1 MVHNINR
8 RQALRL
14 GLGAA
19 GVLAFNP
26 LRRVLAA
33 PGRVLKIN
41 TLASAAAVNVPLQ
54 AALRELLPATAGFAM
69 PAMQP
74 TAKISQIVQE
84 VVTGGADLGDADIA
98 STLTA
103 AEAGAEVR
111 IIGLSYSNTSQVI
124 VANLDRIKTLA
135 DLGGDSVSVAVN
147 SIGDFMYVMLQGV
160 LDKHGIDAKK
170 INFIE
175 MGSSGD
181 RMRALLAGRVD
192 AVPMHIEQAE
202 QLKSVKG
209 RGDFGILVRPWE
221 EYDNWFSAVIITTAG
236 WLKVKENQDAAV
248 AVLKSI
254 LTAFRQTDNDYGWY
268 KSQVGKWASSKD
280 LKSAGDDVL
289 RPVWQSL
296 TTGIHAFPP
305 DMASLTVEQ
314 MAKVI
319 PVYQRAG
326 ALKGTVDLNTLID
339 RTWLDRA
346 LKELGAP

>member
-1 MVHNINR
+1 MLHDINR

-14 GLGAA
+14 GLGAIGA
-19 GVLAFNP
+19 LALNP
-26 LRRVLAA
+26 LRLAQA
-33 PGRVLKIN
+33 AEGRVLKIN
-41 TLASAAAVNVPLQ
+41 SLASAAAVNVPLQ
-54 AALRELLPATAGFAM
+54 AALRSILPTLPGYGQ

-74 TAKISQIVQE
+74 TAKINQIVQE

-103 AEAGAEVR
+103 AEAGADVR

-135 DLGGDSVSVAVN
+135 DLGGEGVSVAVN

-160 LDKHGIDAKK
+160 LAKHGIDAGK

-192 AVPMHIEQAE
+192 AVPMHVEQAE
-202 QLKSVKG
+202 QLKTVKG
-209 RGDFGILVRPWE
+209 RGTFGILVRPWQ
-221 EYDNWFSAVIITTAG
+221 EYDNWFSAVIVTTAS
-236 WLKVKENQDAAV
+236 WLKSKENQDAAV

-254 LTAFRQTDNDYGWY
+254 LTAFRRTNSDYAWY
-268 KSQVGKWASSKD
+268 KSQVGQWASSKD
-280 LKSAGDDVL
+280 LKAAGDDFL
-289 RPVWQSL
+289 KPVWQTL
-296 TTGIHAFPP
+296 TTGINAFPA
-305 DMASLTVEQ
+305 DMGSLTVEQ
-314 MAKVI
+314 VAKVI

-326 ALKGTVDLNTLID
+326 ALKGTVDLQTLID

-346 LKELGAP
+346 LKELGAA